1 MTTKL
6 QEVDL
11 NEVICAKEE
20 YLICVEGKGKS
31 PCFGGE
37 FYYSLDF
44 LGSLSTNCRL
54 KFVLNVL
61 IISNIV
67 LLDSGSPLLYDYFD
81 KWVVVGLTSRSSSSK
96 ARHCLGAPTIYERS
110 SYYLPWLKT
119 LTSNRICVVD

>member
-37 FYYSLDF
+37 IDF
-44 LGSLSTNCRL
+44 LWIFFLA
-54 KFVLNVL
+54 
-61 IISNIV
+61 I
-67 LLDSGSPLLYDYFD
+67 
-81 KWVVVGLTSRSSSSK
+81 TSRMTGDFSF
-96 ARHCLGAPTIYERS
+96 
-110 SYYLPWLKT
+110 
-119 LTSNRICVVD
+119 